1 MDQLKE
7 NETEI
12 SEGNN
17 PTLISSL
24 EEPIASEELL
34 VEKETR
40 KEKKHWSRKKNI
52 IFWSVGGAASLEL
65 AIITTLTRLCMLP
78 IMMRWSINITL

>member
-7 NETEI
+7 NKTEI

-52 IFWSVGGAASLEL
+52 IFWSNGLYFEFL
-65 AIITTLTRLCMLP
+65 
-78 IMMRWSINITL
+78 